1 MFKKPQNIPVVT
13 ENKSV
18 FDMAVRTRLCQKNK
32 AFGDLYDKLCAIHDD
47 NQKYVKIP
55 GMPYIIFDGENFRIS
70 TGAFI
75 GRRPEDC
82 VDICG
87 MYPESLLT
95 AVAAPAICDIDERT
109 LLITTGTTRED
120 VITFFAK
127 RVTWGTLYL
136 KNPDAT
142 ILLLKDGGM
151 DVYFDKGCEHEN
163 LRHAMLSDL
172 CKELGLWEV

>member
-1 MFKKPQNIPVVT
+1 MFKKPQNIPVVM

-18 FDMAVRTRLCQKNK
+18 FDMAVRTRLCQKNQ
-32 AFGDLYDKLCAIHDD
+32 AFGDLYDKLCAIHDN

-55 GMPYIIFDGENFRIS
+55 GMPDIIFDGENFRIS

-82 VDICG
+82 IDICG

-109 LLITTGTTRED
+109 LLIMTDTTRED
-120 VITFFAK
+120 VIGFFAK

-142 ILLLKDGGM
+142 ILLLKEGGM
-151 DVYFDKGCEHEN
+151 DVYFDKGCDHKN
-163 LRHAMLSDL
+163 LKSATLSDL

>member
-1 MFKKPQNIPVVT
+1 MFKRPENIPVVT
-13 ENKSV
+13 ESKSV
-18 FDMAVRTRLCQKNK
+18 FDMAVRTRLCQKNQ

-47 NQKYVKIP
+47 NNRCIKIAGWP
-55 GMPYIIFDGENFRIS
+55 DIIFDGENFRVS

-82 VDICG
+82 VDISSYFPQYIIYG
-87 MYPESLLT
+87 SP
-95 AVAAPAICDIDERT
+95 APAICDIDERT

-120 VITFFAK
+120 VIAFFAK

-142 ILLLKDGGM
+142 ILLLKEGGM